1 MTADK
6 ITRRLA
12 RTNAAHMMDLARLA
26 ALKRDRKMRDVV
38 RLAEARSATLRRLGQ
53 LSPAAPL
60 APEAPE
66 LWRVTLHHNQW
77 TDELRR
83 NLNSCLARQTGEWL
97 QARDNAAR
105 AFGQA
110 EVIQRLARHRSPG
123 AH

>member
-1 MTADK
+1 MNADQ

-12 RTNAAHMMDLARLA
+12 RTNTAHMMDLARLA

-38 RLAEARSATLRRLGQ
+38 RLAQARSDTLRQLDR
-53 LSPAAPL
+53 LSPTAPL
-60 APEAPE
+60 PPDTPE

-83 NLNSCLARQTGEWL
+83 SLNTSLARQTGDWL

-110 EVIQRLARHRSPG
+110 EIIQRLARHRSPD